1 MEIQLDADERQGR
14 SMPSTEEVRDLP
26 DDRRIT
32 TLADG
37 VFAIVMTLLVLGIDV
52 PEVPEEEIAD
62 RLVGEVL
69 WLWPLIA
76 TYVVSFLYLGIYWI
90 GHHSQ
95 YHYMRVVNTNA
106 LWLNIVF
113 LMFVCLIP
121 FTTGLVGTYPRQEI
135 ALSLYGANLIAI
147 SLASLA
153 HWRYASRA
161 GLLEAE
167 AGTREMRKATRRLL
181 IGAALFALAIA
192 LAFVHTPWSLAVF
205 LLVPVLHILP
215 GPIHVDW
222 TR

>member
-1 MEIQLDADERQGR
+1 MSPKGDRTPATKRI
-14 SMPSTEEVRDLP
+14 RDLP

-62 RLVGEVL
+62 RLVDEVL

-76 TYVVSFLYLGIYWI
+76 AYVVSFLYLGIYWI
-90 GHHSQ
+90 GHHTLF
-95 YHYMRVVNTNA
+95 HYMRVVNTNA

-113 LMFVCLIP
+113 FMFVCLIP
-121 FTTGLVGTYPRQEI
+121 FTTRLVGAYDRQEV
-135 ALSLYGANLIAI
+135 ALTLYGANLLAI
-147 SLASLA
+147 SLAALA
-153 HWRYASRA
+153 HWRYAARA
-161 GLLEAE
+161 GLLEE
-167 AGTREMRKATRRLL
+167 AGNREMRKATKRLL
-181 IGAALFALAIA
+181 IGAGLFAVAIA
-192 LAFVHTPWSLAVF
+192 LAFVHPRWSLAV
-205 LLVPVLHILP
+205 LLIVPVLHILP

>member
-1 MEIQLDADERQGR
+1 
-14 SMPSTEEVRDLP
+14 MPAEGESEPTSRRTRDLP

-62 RLVGEVL
+62 RLVDEVL

-76 TYVVSFLYLGIYWI
+76 AYVVSFLYLGIYWI
-90 GHHSQ
+90 GHHTQ
-95 YHYMRVVNTNA
+95 FHYMRVVNTNA

-113 LMFVCLIP
+113 FMFVCLIP
-121 FTTGLVGTYPRQEI
+121 FTTRLVGAYDRQEI

-147 SLASLA
+147 SLAALA
-153 HWRYASRA
+153 HWRYAARA
-161 GLLEAE
+161 GLLEVE
-167 AGTREMRKATRRLL
+167 AGNAEMRKATRRLL
-181 IGAALFALAIA
+181 IGAGLFVIAIA
-192 LAFVHTPWSLAVF
+192 LAFVDPRWSLATF
-205 LLVPVLHILP
+205 IAVPVLHILP
-215 GPIHVDW
+215 GPVHVDW

>member
-1 MEIQLDADERQGR
+1 MSPKGDRTPATKRI
-14 SMPSTEEVRDLP
+14 RDLP

-62 RLVGEVL
+62 RLVDEVL
-69 WLWPLIA
+69 WLWPVIA
-76 TYVVSFLYLGIYWI
+76 AYVVSFLYLGIYWI
-90 GHHSQ
+90 GHHTQ
-95 YHYMRVVNTNA
+95 FHYMRVVNTNA

-113 LMFVCLIP
+113 FMFVCLIP
-121 FTTGLVGTYPRQEI
+121 FTTRLVGAYDRQEV
-135 ALSLYGANLIAI
+135 ALTLYGANLLAI
-147 SLASLA
+147 SLAALA
-153 HWRYASRA
+153 HWRYAARA

-167 AGTREMRKATRRLL
+167 AGTREMRQATKKLL
-181 IGAALFALAIA
+181 IGAGLYAIAIA
-192 LAFVHTPWSLAVF
+192 LSFVDPRWSLGAFIV
-205 LLVPVLHILP
+205 VPVLHILP

>member
-1 MEIQLDADERQGR
+1 MPSEGR
-14 SMPSTEEVRDLP
+14 SAPAAERVRDLP
-26 DDRRIT
+26 DDRRVT

-62 RLVGEVL
+62 RLVEEVL

-76 TYVVSFLYLGIYWI
+76 AYVVSFLYLGIYWI
-90 GHHSQ
+90 GHHTQ
-95 YHYMRVVNTNA
+95 FHYMRVVNTNA

-113 LMFVCLIP
+113 FMFVCLIP
-121 FTTGLVGTYPRQEI
+121 FTTRLVGTYDRQEI
-135 ALSLYGANLIAI
+135 ALTLYGANLMGI
-147 SLASLA
+147 SLAALA
-153 HWRYASRA
+153 HWRYAARA

-181 IGAALFALAIA
+181 IGAGLFAVAIA
-192 LAFVHTPWSLAVF
+192 LAFVDPRWSLAVF
-205 LLVPVLHILP
+205 LIVPVLHILP